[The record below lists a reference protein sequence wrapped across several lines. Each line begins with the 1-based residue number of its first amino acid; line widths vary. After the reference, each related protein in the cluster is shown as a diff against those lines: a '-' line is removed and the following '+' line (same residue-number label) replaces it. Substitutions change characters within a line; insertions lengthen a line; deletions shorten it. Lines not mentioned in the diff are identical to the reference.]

1 MNTKYNSNQILNQIT
16 KIDYK
21 NKQFF
26 EKISSSIGKRV
37 IDLLLLNPNRFIS
50 RKFLAWVTATGLCAF
65 GTVTSDNWTAITL
78 AYIGTQALV
87 DMAVK
92 WKHGAAAQ

>member
-1 MNTKYNSNQILNQIT
+1 MVARLKAFADKYT
-16 KIDYK
+16 
-21 NKQFF
+21 
-26 EKISSSIGKRV
+26 E
-37 IDLLLLNPNRFIS
+37 RFIS
-50 RKFLAWVTATGLCAF
+50 RKFLAWLTATFLCAY

-92 WKHGAAAQ
+92 WKHGPSGESNGMDSF